1 MKDYFIFLYHNSYSR
16 LAFYLL
22 LITPLFIGVYASNI
36 EKALFIML
44 GTSLLFLLF
53 GILQTL
59 FLLMNRKLY
68 AYKDLTKLLMITK
81 EIEEYLEA
89 LGAQGKGVFE
99 KAKSVEEYLPQE
111 MIDNI
116 LEIATSRNNAIH
128 GEPSIKNAQETL
140 NKAKSIRKYLKRM
153 FKGNTFLRVITYIL
167 HTIFVTF
174 TMMFAYEY
182 RLIGASLLAL
192 FVSYFVSKFYL
203 NAVGQVIYSATMSFI
218 VVLMGL
224 SVHKYPEN
232 FPYMYEVIK
241 YAF

>member
-1 MKDYFIFLYHNSYSR
+1 VKDYFIFLYHNSYNR

-22 LITPLFIGVYASNI
+22 LITPLFIGAYASNI
-36 EKALFIML
+36 EKALFMML
-44 GTSLLFLLF
+44 GASLLFLLF

-81 EIEEYLEA
+81 EIEEYLES

-99 KAKSVEEYLPQE
+99 KAKSVEEYLQE
-111 MIDNI
+111 GMIDDI

-128 GEPSIKNAQETL
+128 GNPFIKNAQETL
-140 NKAKSIRKYLKRM
+140 HKAKSIRKYLKRM
-153 FKGNTFLRVITYIL
+153 FKGNTFLRVITYML
-167 HTIFVTF
+167 HAVFVAF
-174 TMMFAYEY
+174 SMMFAYEY
-182 RLIGASLLAL
+182 RLVGASLLAL

-203 NAVGQVIYSATMSFI
+203 NTIGQVIYSVTMSFV

-224 SVHKYPEN
+224 TVYKYPGN